1 MRKQKQPP
9 TNMYDMACGVNHD
22 VAVVTIF
29 DLQQKA
35 NDAVCCHGHDEVVTG
50 LFICVTENISF
61 M

>member
-1 MRKQKQPP
+1 
-9 TNMYDMACGVNHD
+9 MYDMACGVNHD

-50 LFICVTENISF
+50 LFVCVTENISF